1 MNTMATARTTT
12 RRTALTGLGA
22 LGVMTTAGA
31 CSLLPGEDET
41 PAGGADPTTSDAVS
55 DGGGATTE
63 PAPEPGTT
71 FDEWAA
77 REDLRTVEIDLAA
90 ADERTG
96 LEPGELERK
105 DRFGAWAS
113 PGFPE
118 DSPVLAAEPLAL
130 DPEAAEALGGDA
142 VARDALRGV
151 LVQAI
156 IEIADSP
163 LLLESDNSR
172 FEEVA
177 PPLMEALGLDAFDPA
192 AFAPMFEEVPLS
204 GTPVPGEGL
213 PEVYDF
219 EPAPYP
225 EGGPRMSVL
234 ETSSLLS
241 RMPAGAPFSA
251 AGAAMIAS
259 VRGAVP
265 IVREGEEAV
274 LRREVSFLL
283 GIEDGGMNALMSYVI
298 STGPALAIADAE
310 ELPLIEPTEVPE
322 DWQELTLGRLV
333 AAVPSGLGQAEE
345 VELSA
350 SVRDESGSTVAAITL
365 YRLPV
370 ASPYQLGPAH
380 HAARA
385 EVDGADLV
393 TAELTAGGEAG
404 LILTVRVHVG
414 EEEYHVQLNGLSE
427 EEAPVIAHQ
436 VLAGLRVEG

>member
-1 MNTMATARTTT
+1 MSTGTTARTTT

-22 LGVMTTAGA
+22 LGVATTAGA
-31 CSLLPGEDET
+31 CSLLPGGQEET
-41 PAGGADPTTSDAVS
+41 PTGGADPSPSEGPSD
-55 DGGGATTE
+55 DGATTE

-77 REDLRTVEIDLAA
+77 REDLRTVELDLAA

-333 AAVPSGLGQAEE
+333 AAVPSGLGQVEE

-370 ASPYQLGPAH
+370 ASPYQLGPAQ

-427 EEAPVIAHQ
+427 EEAPVTAHQ